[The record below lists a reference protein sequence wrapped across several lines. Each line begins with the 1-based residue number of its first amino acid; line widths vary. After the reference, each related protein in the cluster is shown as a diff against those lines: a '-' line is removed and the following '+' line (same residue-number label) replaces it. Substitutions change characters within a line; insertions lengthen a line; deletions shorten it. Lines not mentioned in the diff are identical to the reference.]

1 MRNGKLAEDVSDSLC
16 PVDKDRDVVDL
27 VSYIRL
33 VMHNNYQRE
42 ALQ

>member
-1 MRNGKLAEDVSDSLC
+1 MINWKPGGDVSDSLFL
-16 PVDKDRDVVDL
+16 VDKDRDVVEL

-33 VMHNNYQRE
+33 VMNNDHQRE